1 MLLLQVRL
9 AETTYVVKEG
19 TRRNGTIASTWRLS
33 FCRLEQHNHRSAV
46 PMAVNLVASGLG
58 VFFAA
63 FAAIALFLFKL
74 SDVHSDAA
82 QRNVQFRYLQ
92 RKFIVPYLIVL
103 FAESLQAPYL
113 YVLYH
118 SYGFQPTQIGVIYV
132 MGLVS
137 NAISS
142 LYTLNLLSKCGR
154 RLLCLV
160 CVGAGSVACLLKFSD
175 SYLILLISRILDGF
189 CSATITLPFHQ
200 WYTHE
205 HLFTFDFPRE
215 WVLATFGIISV
226 ASGFLSIAAGFFS
239 DALEVGTGITAFPF
253 FGSTVLFLIGGFYV
267 GGTWKENRLLAEMRE
282 PMSTVCRRA
291 IGVYKNN
298 PIALVLS
305 VIHCFFEATIVMFIF
320 VWTPLFLHCRHFSS
334 TRLKYGAVYATFM
347 GASLFGTVVYRMVAR
362 RVSTSNILIAST
374 SAAFF
379 STFVAVQAI
388 PYDASQWSLSNLIQ
402 LLIAFSIF
410 EAAIGVY
417 LPIMSQLQSDI
428 YPAERRTALLSLVRI
443 PMSFVAACGI
453 LLFNST
459 AIYGELH
466 LLKAMCILT
475 ALALILAILLHTVLQ
490 RKGVR
495 RNDPDHLILSPSDQ
509 I

>member
-1 MLLLQVRL
+1 MWAKQRVP
-9 AETTYVVKEG
+9 
-19 TRRNGTIASTWRLS
+19 
-33 FCRLEQHNHRSAV
+33 CRDGINDECWILMS
-46 PMAVNLVASGLG
+46 VNLVASGLG
-58 VFFAA
+58 IFFAA
-63 FAAIALFLFKL
+63 FAAIALFIFKL

-92 RKFIVPYLIVL
+92 KKFIGPYLIIL

-132 MGLVS
+132 MGLVANS
-137 NAISS
+137 ISS
-142 LYTLNLLSKCGR
+142 LYTLNLLQRCGR
-154 RLLCLV
+154 RLLCVV
-160 CVGAGSVACLLKFSD
+160 CVAAGSIACLLKFSD

-253 FGSTVLFLIGGFYV
+253 FGSTVLFLVGGFYI
-267 GGTWKENRLLAEMRE
+267 GGTWKENRLLSELRE

-298 PIALVLS
+298 PIALVLT
-305 VIHCFFEATIVMFIF
+305 VIHCFFEATIAMFVF

-334 TRLKYGAVYATFM
+334 ARLKYGAVYATFM
-347 GASLFGTVVYRMVAR
+347 GASLFGTVIYRMLAR
-362 RVSTSNILIAST
+362 RVSTSNLLIAS
-374 SAAFF
+374 SSVAFF
-379 STFVAVQAI
+379 ATFLAVQAI
-388 PYDASQWSLSNLIQ
+388 PYDVAQWSLGDLMQ
-402 LLIAFSIF
+402 LLVAFSLF
-410 EAAIGVY
+410 ESAIGVY
-417 LPIMSQLQSDI
+417 LPVMSQLQSDI
-428 YPAERRTALLSLVRI
+428 YPAERRTALLAIVRV
-443 PMSFVAACGI
+443 PMSFIAACGI

-459 AIYGELH
+459 AVYGELH

-475 ALALILAILLHTVLQ
+475 ALALVLAILLHTVLQ
-490 RKGVR
+490 RKGLR
-495 RNDPDHLILSPSDQ
+495 RNDPDHLILSPNEQ

>member
-1 MLLLQVRL
+1 M
-9 AETTYVVKEG
+9 
-19 TRRNGTIASTWRLS
+19 S
-33 FCRLEQHNHRSAV
+33 
-46 PMAVNLVASGLG
+46 VNLVASGLG
-58 VFFAA
+58 IFFAA
-63 FAAIALFLFKL
+63 FAAIALFIFKL

-92 RKFIVPYLIVL
+92 KKFIGPYLIIL

-132 MGLVS
+132 MGLVANS
-137 NAISS
+137 ISS
-142 LYTLNLLSKCGR
+142 LYTLNLLQRCGR
-154 RLLCLV
+154 RLLCVV
-160 CVGAGSVACLLKFSD
+160 CVAAGSIACLLKFSD

-253 FGSTVLFLIGGFYV
+253 FGSTVLFLVGGFYI
-267 GGTWKENRLLAEMRE
+267 GGTWKENRLLSELRE
-282 PMSTVCRRA
+282 PMSTVA
-291 IGVYKNN
+291 DG
-298 PIALVLS
+298 
-305 VIHCFFEATIVMFIF
+305 H
-320 VWTPLFLHCRHFSS
+320 PLLLRGYNRYVRLCVDTTLPTLQTFLF
-334 TRLKYGAVYATFM
+334 
-347 GASLFGTVVYRMVAR
+347 
-362 RVSTSNILIAST
+362 STSQVRCRVRNFYGCFT
-374 SAAFF
+374 
-379 STFVAVQAI
+379 AI
-388 PYDASQWSLSNLIQ
+388 PYDVAQWSLGDLMQ
-402 LLIAFSIF
+402 LLVAFSLF
-410 EAAIGVY
+410 ESAIGVY
-417 LPIMSQLQSDI
+417 LPVMSQLQSDI
-428 YPAERRTALLSLVRI
+428 YPAERRTALLAIVRV
-443 PMSFVAACGI
+443 PMSFIAACGI

-459 AIYGELH
+459 AVYGELH

-475 ALALILAILLHTVLQ
+475 ALALVLAILLHTVLQ
-490 RKGVR
+490 RKGLR
-495 RNDPDHLILSPSDQ
+495 RNDPDHLILSPNEQ